1 MHEHLVQTSLMAGAV
16 LYGFLF
22 VLVIVMG
29 FVILLW
35 HSLGHPYY
43 YLENDS
49 VDRNAPSVIQKC
61 CLNTFYIQIQVE
73 KSCLLFS

>member
-1 MHEHLVQTSLMAGAV
+1 MFTMNNLSSQSMHEHLVQTGLMAGAV

-35 HSLGHPYY
+35 HSLGHPYN

-49 VDRNAPSVIQKC
+49 VDRNAPSVI
-61 CLNTFYIQIQVE
+61 
-73 KSCLLFS
+73 